1 MFFNHR
7 ADDRHQTQMDTDKIR
22 RPKSEARKKSEGRRP
37 KTFFEQQ
44 SEDTKE
50 LPWLKAKG
58 GKAGK
63 RKTRNGLLDFW
74 IHGLMDPGEGTAGDG
89 KAAPLVRK
97 EVQIDLAAW
106 IRAKAPSPLSLCRR
120 TT

>member
-1 MFFNHR
+1 
-7 ADDRHQTQMDTDKIR
+7 
-22 RPKSEARKKSEGRRP
+22 
-37 KTFFEQQ
+37 
-44 SEDTKE
+44 
-50 LPWLKAKG
+50 
-58 GKAGK
+58 
-63 RKTRNGLLDFW
+63 
-74 IHGLMDPGEGTAGDG
+74 MDPGEGTAGDG